1 MADASLFPGFMR
13 ELGEEATGCT
23 PYLQDAQGTKI
34 KTYGSKDVDI
44 ILWST
49 EGRQVILKE
58 RVTFSDCVSQPIL
71 SFGRLMKSGWSLD
84 ASSMC
89 LTHGEL
95 EVPLTFQNQS
105 LVVDAYLN
113 TTGDSHVG
121 RPAE

>member
-1 MADASLFPGFMR
+1 
-13 ELGEEATGCT
+13 
-23 PYLQDAQGTKI
+23 
-34 KTYGSKDVDI
+34 
-44 ILWST
+44 
-49 EGRQVILKE
+49 
-58 RVTFSDCVSQPIL
+58 
-71 SFGRLMKSGWSLD
+71 MKSGWSLD